1 MGQALL
7 RDRLTR
13 LGVEAR
19 VGSAGLISEG
29 APASDG
35 SMRAMGRRGLDL
47 GAHRSVPLTPG
58 QVATADLLIG
68 MTRQHVREAVVLE
81 PDAIART
88 FTLRE
93 LVRRAEV
100 VGPRLIDGQDGSES
114 VEAWIGRL
122 GLGRRARDLM
132 GDDPADDVADPM
144 GRSRRFYERC
154 AVEIEDLVDRFVAL
168 AFPVGG
174 PARADSP

>member
-1 MGQALL
+1 
-7 RDRLTR
+7 
-13 LGVEAR
+13 
-19 VGSAGLISEG
+19 
-29 APASDG
+29 
-35 SMRAMGRRGLDL
+35 MGRRGLDL

-114 VEAWIGRL
+114 VQAWIGRL

-174 PARADSP
+174 PGRADSP